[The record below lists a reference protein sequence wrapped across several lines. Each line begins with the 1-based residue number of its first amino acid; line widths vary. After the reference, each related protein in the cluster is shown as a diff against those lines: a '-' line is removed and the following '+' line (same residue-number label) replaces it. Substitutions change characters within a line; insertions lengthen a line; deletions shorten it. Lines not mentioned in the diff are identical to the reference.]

1 MDDIK
6 GSPER
11 FGYEWGKYCEIL
23 PIYQE
28 QFDRWTSPLINKSEW
43 KEKKFLDVGC
53 GIGRNSYWPL
63 TYGAHSALCID
74 VDNRTLECAKANLE
88 KFNSVDII
96 KRSAYEID
104 ESERFD
110 IAFSIGVIHH
120 LEDPKLALS
129 NMVKAVKPGGK
140 ILIWVYGYENN
151 EWIVKFFNPMRKV
164 LFSRL
169 PISFV
174 HFLSAFPTL
183 LLYIFIRL
191 TKGKNEYMNLIRKFS
206 FPHLRSIVF
215 DQMLPKIA
223 NYYKEDEAKDLMKSV
238 GLVDVETN
246 WVNEMS
252 WAVIGKKKISNVD

>member
-28 QFDRWTSPLINKSEW
+28 QFDRWTSPLIKKSEW
-43 KEKKFLDVGC
+43 KEKKFIDVGC
-53 GIGRNSYWPL
+53 GIGRNSFWPL
-63 TYGAHSALCID
+63 IYGASEALCID
-74 VDNRTLECAKANLE
+74 VDNRTLECAKTNLK
-88 KFNSVDII
+88 KFKSVNIVN
-96 KRSAYEID
+96 RSAYQIN
-104 ESERFD
+104 ESDRFD
-110 IAFSIGVIHH
+110 IAFSIGVVHH

-129 NMVKAVKPGGK
+129 NMVKSVRIGGSV
-140 ILIWVYGYENN
+140 LIWVYGYENN
-151 EWIVKFFNPMRKV
+151 EWVVKYFNPLRKM

-174 HFLSAFPTL
+174 HFLSIFPTL
-183 LLYIFIRL
+183 FLYIYIRL
-191 TKGKNEYMNLIRKFS
+191 TKGKTEYINLIRKFS
-206 FPHLRSIVF
+206 FSHLRSIVF

-223 NYYKEDEAKDLMKSV
+223 NYYKEEEVKFLMESV
-238 GLVDVETN
+238 GLVDIKTN

-252 WAVIGKKKISNVD
+252 WAIIGKKVN